1 MRAVD
6 WTKASGDT
14 FVQRIRCPVCR
25 SMNAATRAAFSATGD
40 GWHRILA
47 CSATTQDLITL
58 HRQTDWI

>member
-6 WTKASGDT
+6 WTKVSGDT
-14 FVQRIRCPVCR
+14 FVQWIPCPVCR
-25 SMNAATRAAFSATGD
+25 SMNSATRAAFSATGD

>member
-25 SMNAATRAAFSATGD
+25 SMNSATRAAFSATGD

-47 CSATTQDLITL
+47 GSATTQDLITL